1 MITIPALSPMST
13 TEALPTTTPA
23 PASSHKA
30 MPYAHMTAG
39 GYSSMA
45 CGYGYKKDD
54 KGYCRP
60 ESWRLQLSI
69 ISPRVALH
77 TTSTA
82 THTATIIVT
91 YIQPPMTVVHN
102 QPPDTV
108 IHTQVVTHTQQ
119 VTYVQT
125 STTTQ
130 VQEHTQT
137 ETVTQVVPTTA
148 HITQTQTH
156 TQTLIHNVTR
166 IQTELV
172 TKTEVQ
178 TATTTKA
185 ELVTHTVTATYTQV
199 VPTTVKFTDTYTETK
214 LVPTAKVST
223 AAAVIEH
230 TLTATLTATQANT
243 ATATATAIEKQAT
256 EHATITQVH
265 TQVVGATKT
274 LEHTLTSVMAATV
287 TQTSVETVTAT
298 ATATQ
303 VIHQNQLSSCPN
315 MCTQTWS
322 VTKYLTTATS
332 TTHTMAT
339 STTDPHHGCGS
350 SGCGEMTTTTRP
362 SMPEKTGSCYGMD
375 VGHPIV
381 SHVKSISFSFLS
393 SQDVRRISVKQVVNP
408 VLLDD
413 LNRPNIG
420 GLYDPALGPSER
432 GDVCATCCLNS
443 FSCPGHFGHIEL
455 PSPVFH
461 PLFMINM
468 LNLLRGVC
476 MWCHQFKMAG
486 GEKVKYE
493 AKLMLLERGLL
504 SPAVDVDQFILR
516 PGTKDEYSEPGE
528 TLVEFRRRVELFVHH
543 NLKDVPASTR
553 NDYKDGPVYQ
563 ARKEVIQSFMKAAL
577 ACKKCAHC
585 DGYGYTFRKD
595 GHTRIVEYDLSRKQK
610 SLMEAMGKVRPNVLV
625 LERASRNS
633 APFASEYS
641 SRDKDGDVEMDDARS
656 EPEPAGESTFED
668 REANDLPRS
677 VTGAVKTLRGRNERV
692 VPPEEARAHLRRL
705 FTREPKITTLIY
717 GRHGPFAPNA
727 TAASADMFFMDV
739 LPVPPTRFRP
749 PARMGD
755 SIFEHPQNELLTKV
769 LVTAYRLRDLEAA
782 LREASK
788 KPTEGG
794 EVDELGAAEE
804 GTRKKLFGQLLESL
818 IQLQVDVNSFMDS
831 SKNPTPVRQGK
842 LPTAGVKQGLEK
854 KEGLF
859 RKHMMGKRVNY
870 AARSVISPDVNIE
883 TNEIGIPPVFAR
895 KLTFPE
901 PVTAHNVKELRQAVV
916 NGTAVYPGA
925 SIVQNEDGGL
935 VYLDRMEPDARAALA
950 ARLLTPQEGPAPNS
964 LTHRDARGK
973 TVYRHLRDGDI
984 LILNR
989 QPTLHKPSMMAHKAK
1004 VLKGEKTIRM
1014 HYANCNSYNADFDG
1028 DEMNIHFAQNHVAR
1042 SEAIHIANTDH
1053 QYLAATSGDPLRGLI
1068 QDHVVAGV
1076 WMTNKSTMFGREEY
1090 YQLLYGALRPESDY
1104 SGQGRVRTLPPAIW
1118 KPRPLWTGKQI
1129 ISTLLLNITPPDAGG
1144 LTLTSKG
1151 KVGNEHWGPH
1161 SNEETVIFYDG
1172 ELLCGVL
1179 DKSQF
1184 GASAYGFV
1192 HSVYELYGPE
1202 IAGRLLSILSRL
1214 FTKFLQH
1221 RAFTCRMD
1229 DLALTPEGDARR
1241 AKILQGAKA
1250 YGHDAAVENFPSLD
1264 GASPEECNQRLPIL
1278 LEEVLRDDTKMA
1290 NLDLTVKKKMTT
1302 VTEAVTKAC
1311 MPHGLLRKFPDNHM
1325 QTMTMSGAKGSAV
1338 NARQISCG
1346 LGQQEL
1352 EGRRV
1357 PTMVSGKTLPAFRAF
1372 ETAAIAG
1379 GYIASRFLTG
1389 IRPQEFYFH
1398 CMAGRE
1404 GLIDTAVKT
1413 SRSGYLQR
1421 CLIKHLEGLKVHYD
1435 GTVRGSDA
1443 AVLQFA
1449 YGGDGLDVTRQKHL
1463 LAFGSER
1470 KKLQNQLFEFALR
1483 NERAIR
1489 ARLNVMSIQG
1499 RMDEHTAAEHMKKAL
1514 KKPHKYPPT
1523 MSIYR
1528 PNTHI
1533 GSTSEAYA
1541 AALDAYVKENPHKLI
1556 QPRKKDEGQLTKWQS
1571 RQGQMPGAVFKML
1584 MNVRYLKSLAEP
1596 GEAVGLLASQGCVS
1610 GVEFGFGPPFGFR
1623 DVPCA
1628 SKGADTVCSVG
1639 EPSTQMTLNT
1649 FHFAGHGAA
1658 NVTLGI
1664 PRLREIVMTAS
1675 TKPKTPTMTLPLLI
1689 APTTIRPPTAEQI
1702 TLFTKHASR
1711 LTLAAVISHVTVRES
1726 LSNAHRT
1733 YAVQITFYPSDECE
1747 AAYGVSRTSV
1757 ARAISNRFGLV
1768 LRKEVITAIK
1778 KAVGETKD
1786 QIGGVGKG
1794 RAVRDALEGAGGVG
1808 ADDDAEVPEGE
1819 MGTGRRDDASEIG
1832 DGDADEIK
1840 RKSRTQEAATYSD
1853 DESEEGSGVEPEIG
1867 ADEIEAAVDANEDD
1881 DKLFIDLKP
1890 GKGAEAKKEKAK
1902 RKGEDEWNVPPG
1914 LAENFA
1920 DATKFGSSLD
1930 FAKDQC
1936 TFDLEFSSSTPKLLL
1951 VGILEQC
1958 MHKTIVH
1965 EIPSITSVHEVK
1977 EPDPKHPGQFRTKHL
1992 ETTGSNFPG
2001 IWAAAGDV
2009 VDLNSITSNDIHAIL
2024 CAYGV
2029 EMARTAI
2036 LKEIESVFSVYKI
2049 AVDFRHL
2056 TLIADY
2062 MTFDGGYKP
2071 FNRRGISTHSSP
2083 LLKAS
2088 FETTAA
2094 FLSDATLYGD
2104 FDDLTSPSGNIVL
2117 GRPTQCGTGIFS
2129 VGVPTA

>member
-1 MITIPALSPMST
+1 
-13 TEALPTTTPA
+13 
-23 PASSHKA
+23 
-30 MPYAHMTAG
+30 
-39 GYSSMA
+39 
-45 CGYGYKKDD
+45 
-54 KGYCRP
+54 
-60 ESWRLQLSI
+60 
-69 ISPRVALH
+69 
-77 TTSTA
+77 
-82 THTATIIVT
+82 
-91 YIQPPMTVVHN
+91 
-102 QPPDTV
+102 
-108 IHTQVVTHTQQ
+108 
-119 VTYVQT
+119 
-125 STTTQ
+125 
-130 VQEHTQT
+130 
-137 ETVTQVVPTTA
+137 
-148 HITQTQTH
+148 
-156 TQTLIHNVTR
+156 
-166 IQTELV
+166 
-172 TKTEVQ
+172 
-178 TATTTKA
+178 
-185 ELVTHTVTATYTQV
+185 
-199 VPTTVKFTDTYTETK
+199 
-214 LVPTAKVST
+214 
-223 AAAVIEH
+223 
-230 TLTATLTATQANT
+230 
-243 ATATATAIEKQAT
+243 
-256 EHATITQVH
+256 
-265 TQVVGATKT
+265 
-274 LEHTLTSVMAATV
+274 
-287 TQTSVETVTAT
+287 
-298 ATATQ
+298 
-303 VIHQNQLSSCPN
+303 
-315 MCTQTWS
+315 
-322 VTKYLTTATS
+322 
-332 TTHTMAT
+332 
-339 STTDPHHGCGS
+339 
-350 SGCGEMTTTTRP
+350 
-362 SMPEKTGSCYGMD
+362 MD
-375 VGHPIV
+375 IGHPIA
-381 SHVKSISFSFLS
+381 SHVKSVSFSFLN
-393 SQDVRRISVKQVVNP
+393 SQDIRRISVKQIVNP

-432 GDVCATCCLNS
+432 GDVCGTCRLNS

-455 PSPVFH
+455 PSPVYH
-461 PLFMINM
+461 PLFMTNM

-476 MWCHQFKMAG
+476 MWCHQFKMAD
-486 GEKVKYE
+486 GEKAKYE
-493 AKLMLLERGLL
+493 AKLVLLERGLL
-504 SPAVDVDQFILR
+504 TAASDVDEFTIR
-516 PGTKDEYSEPGE
+516 PGTKNEDSGEPGE
-528 TLVEFRRRVELFVHH
+528 TISEFRQRLNLFVKHH
-543 NLKDVPASTR
+543 LKGAPTSTR

-563 ARKEVIQSFMKAAL
+563 ARKDIIQSFLKAVVG
-577 ACKKCAHC
+577 CRKCAHC
-585 DGYGYTFRKD
+585 DGFGYTYRKD
-595 GHTRIVEYDLSRKQK
+595 GHTRIVEYDLSRKHK
-610 SLMEAMGKVRPNVLV
+610 SMMDVLGKVRPNVLL
-625 LERASRNS
+625 LERRESRSSSSYTSDYSASN
-633 APFASEYS
+633 
-641 SRDKDGDVEMDDARS
+641 RDKDGDVEMEDAD
-656 EPEPAGESTFED
+656 EPEPLGESTFED
-668 REANDLPRS
+668 ASRDTSELPRS
-677 VTGAVKTLRGRNERV
+677 ASGTVKTIRGRNERV

-705 FTREPKITTLIY
+705 FACEPKLTTLIY
-717 GRHGPFAPNA
+717 GRHGPFASRA
-727 TAASADMFFMDV
+727 KAANADMFFMDV

-755 SIFEHPQNELLTKV
+755 SVFEHPQNEMLTKV
-769 LVTAYRLRDLEAA
+769 LVTTYRLRDLEAA

-788 KPTEGG
+788 KPTEGN
-794 EVDELGAAEE
+794 EVDELEAAEE
-804 GTRKKLFGQLLESL
+804 GNRQKLFGQLLEAL
-818 IQLQVDVNSFMDS
+818 IQLQIDVNSFMDS

-901 PVTAHNVKELRQAVV
+901 PVTSHNVKELRQAVI
-916 NGTAVYPGA
+916 NGTSIYPGA

-935 VYLDRMEPDARAALA
+935 VYLDKMEPDARAALA
-950 ARLLTPQEGPAPNS
+950 ARLLTPPEGPMPND

-973 TVYRHLRDGDI
+973 TVYRHLKDGDI

-989 QPTLHKPSMMAHKAK
+989 QPTLHKPSMMAHRAK

-1042 SEAIHIANTDH
+1042 SEAIHIANTDN

-1076 WMTNKSTMFGREEY
+1076 WMTNKSTMFSREEY
-1090 YQLLYGALRPESDY
+1090 YQLLYGALRPENDY
-1104 SGQGRVRTLPPAIW
+1104 SGQGRVKTLPPAIW
-1118 KPRPLWTGKQI
+1118 KPKPFWTGKQI
-1129 ISTLLLNITPPDAGG
+1129 ISTLLLNLTPPDAGG

-1161 SNEETVIFYDG
+1161 SQEETVLFCDG

-1184 GASAYGFV
+1184 GASSYGLV
-1192 HSVYELYGPE
+1192 HSVYELYGAE
-1202 IAGRLLSILSRL
+1202 TAGRLLSVLSRL

-1241 AKILQGAKA
+1241 SKILQDATTF
-1250 YGHDAAVENFPSLD
+1250 GHEAAIENFPSLD
-1264 GASPEECNQRLPIL
+1264 SASSDERARQLPIL
-1278 LEEVLRDDTKMA
+1278 LEEVLRDDAKMA
-1290 NLDLTVKKKMTT
+1290 NLDLTVKKKMTA
-1302 VTEAVTKAC
+1302 VTESVTKAC

-1357 PTMVSGKTLPAFRAF
+1357 PMMVSGKTLPSFKAF

-1435 GTVRGSDA
+1435 GTVRGSDS

-1483 NERAIR
+1483 NERALR
-1489 ARLNVMSIQG
+1489 ARLNVMSVAG
-1499 RMDEHTAAEHMKKAL
+1499 RMDEHTAVDHMHKAL

-1523 MSIYR
+1523 MSLY
-1528 PNTHI
+1528 PPTTHI
-1533 GSTSEAYA
+1533 GSTSETYA
-1541 AALDAYVKENPHKLI
+1541 SSLDAYVKENPHRLI
-1556 QPRKKDEGQLTKWQS
+1556 KPKKKDGEQNAPKLRSQ
-1571 RQGQMPGAVFKML
+1571 QEQMPAAQFKLL
-1584 MNVRYLKSLAEP
+1584 MNLRYLRSLAEP
-1596 GEAVGLLASQGCVS
+1596 GEAVGLIASQG
-1610 GVEFGFGPPFGFR
+1610 
-1623 DVPCA
+1623 
-1628 SKGADTVCSVG
+1628 VG

-1675 TKPKTPTMTLPLLI
+1675 TKPKTPTMTLPLLVSSSI
-1689 APTTIRPPTAEQI
+1689 IRAPTAEQI
-1702 TLFTKHASR
+1702 TLFTKRASR
-1711 LTLAAVISHVTVRES
+1711 LTLAAVTSHITVRES
-1726 LSNAHRT
+1726 LSNARRT
-1733 YAVQITFYPSDECE
+1733 YAVQISFYPTDECE
-1747 AAYGVSRTSV
+1747 AAYGVSRAAV
-1757 ARAISNRFGLV
+1757 ARTIGGRFGLV

-1778 KAVGETKD
+1778 KAVGEVKD
-1786 QIGGVGKG
+1786 QVGGVGKG
-1794 RAVRDALEGAGGVG
+1794 RAVRDALDGAGGIGVN
-1808 ADDDAEVPEGE
+1808 DDADIPEGE
-1819 MGTGRRDDASEIG
+1819 MGATHGDDVSEVG
-1832 DGDADEIK
+1832 DGDAEEMK
-1840 RKSRTQEAATYSD
+1840 RKSRAQEAATYSD
-1853 DESEEGSGVEPEIG
+1853 DESEEESDAEPDIG
-1867 ADEIEAAVDANEDD
+1867 ADEIEAAVDADADDED
-1881 DKLFIDLKP
+1881 LEIDLKA
-1890 GKGAEAKKEKAK
+1890 GKKSSSKKSKSK
-1902 RKGEDEWNVPPG
+1902 QKGVDEWDAPAG
-1914 LAENFA
+1914 LGQDFA
-1920 DATKFGSSLD
+1920 DATKFGSNLE
-1930 FAKDQC
+1930 FAKGVC

-1958 MHKTIVH
+1958 MHKTVIH
-1965 EIPSITSVHEVK
+1965 EIPNIASVHEVK

-1992 ETTGSNFPG
+1992 ETTGTNFPG
-2001 IWAAAGDV
+2001 IWAASADV
-2009 VDLNSITSNDIHAIL
+2009 VDLDNITSNDIYAIL
-2024 CAYGV
+2024 CSYGV
-2029 EMARTAI
+2029 EMARMAI

-2094 FLSDATLYGD
+2094 FLSDATLHGD

-2117 GRPTQCGTGIFS
+2117 GRPTQSGTGIFS

>member
-1 MITIPALSPMST
+1 MHETQTQTLVHNVT
-13 TEALPTTTPA
+13 
-23 PASSHKA
+23 
-30 MPYAHMTAG
+30 
-39 GYSSMA
+39 
-45 CGYGYKKDD
+45 
-54 KGYCRP
+54 
-60 ESWRLQLSI
+60 Q
-69 ISPRVALH
+69 
-77 TTSTA
+77 TA
-82 THTATIIVT
+82 TELKTETATAT
-91 YIQPPMTVVHN
+91 MTEVMHLTATMTET
-102 QPPDTV
+102 QTATA
-108 IHTQVVTHTQQ
+108 IHTQVTL
-119 VTYVQT
+119 
-125 STTTQ
+125 TQ
-130 VQEHTQT
+130 VQKETLTATATATATQVEFKTYTETQLVPTTKVWVSTEVIDKTSVIEHTLTATMTQT
-137 ETVTQVVPTTA
+137 QLNTVTATATATATEKETLTEKSTITELATVTQIHTQVVPTTY
-148 HITQTQTH
+148 
-156 TQTLIHNVTR
+156 VS
-166 IQTELV
+166 V
-172 TKTEVQ
+172 WVSTEVVDKTKVIEHTKSATVTSTATYLQTSTETQ
-178 TATTTKA
+178 TATA
-185 ELVTHTVTATYTQV
+185 TATITNHVTQVYTQV
-199 VPTTVKFTDTYTETK
+199 VPTTVTS
-214 LVPTAKVST
+214 VWVST
-223 AAAVIEH
+223 EIMD
-230 TLTATLTATQANT
+230 
-243 ATATATAIEKQAT
+243 K
-256 EHATITQVH
+256 
-265 TQVVGATKT
+265 TKT
-274 LEHTLTSVMAATV
+274 VEHTLTSVMTQTATL
-287 TQTSVETVTAT
+287 TQTSVETQTAT
-298 ATATQ
+298 ATTTQ
-303 VIHQNQLSSCPN
+303 TVQETALSSCLN
-315 MCTQTWS
+315 MCTMSWS
-322 VTKYLTTATS
+322 MPAYMTAPSTTTTHAMVTS
-332 TTHTMAT
+332 TPA
-339 STTDPHHGCGS
+339 HGCGS
-350 SGCGEMTTTTRP
+350 DGCGSKTTTTHGSGCGSGGCGATTTEAA
-362 SMPEKTGSCYGMD
+362 MPQNTGDACSGSGCSSSCGSGGCKRSYGTKREQK
-375 VGHPIV
+375 P
-381 SHVKSISFSFLS
+381 SHVKSVSFSFLD
-393 SQDVRRISVKQVVNP
+393 SQDIRRISVKQIVNP

-432 GDVCATCCLNS
+432 GDVCGTCRLDS

-455 PSPVFH
+455 PSPVYH
-461 PLFMINM
+461 PLFMTNM

-476 MWCHQFKMAG
+476 VWCHQFKMAD
-486 GEKVKYE
+486 GEKAKYE
-493 AKLMLLERGLL
+493 AKLTLLERGLL
-504 SPAVDVDQFILR
+504 TAASDVDEFSMR
-516 PGTKDEYSEPGE
+516 PGTKIEEGGEPGE
-528 TLVEFRRRVELFVHH
+528 TISEFKQRLGLFVRHH
-543 NLKDVPASTR
+543 LKDAPASTR

-563 ARKEVIQSFMKAAL
+563 ARKDVIQAFLKAAVG
-577 ACKKCAHC
+577 CKKCAHC
-585 DGYGYTFRKD
+585 DGYGYTYRKD
-595 GHTRIVEYDLSRKQK
+595 GHTRIVEYDLSRKHK
-610 SLMEAMGKVRPNVLV
+610 SMMEILGKVRPNVLL
-625 LERASRNS
+625 LERRATSSSNYTSDYSASN
-633 APFASEYS
+633 
-641 SRDKDGDVEMDDARS
+641 RDKDGDVEMEDAE
-656 EPEPAGESTFED
+656 EPEPPGESTFED
-668 REANDLPRS
+668 ASRDASELPRS
-677 VTGAVKTLRGRNERV
+677 VSGTVKTIRGRNERV
-692 VPPEEARAHLRRL
+692 IPPEEARAHLRRL
-705 FTREPKITTLIY
+705 FALESKLTTLIY
-717 GRHGPFAPNA
+717 GRHGPFVKASK
-727 TAASADMFFMDV
+727 AANADMFFLEV

-755 SIFEHPQNELLTKV
+755 SVFEHPQNEMLTKV

-788 KPTEGG
+788 KPTEGN
-794 EVDELGAAEE
+794 EADELEAAEE
-804 GTRKKLFGQLLESL
+804 GNRQKLFGQLLEAL
-818 IQLQVDVNSFMDS
+818 IQLQIDVNSFMDS
-831 SKNPTPVRQGK
+831 SKNPAPVRQGK

-901 PVTAHNVKELRQAVV
+901 PVTSHNVKELRQAVI

-950 ARLLTPQEGPAPNS
+950 ARLLTPPEGPTPND

-973 TVYRHLRDGDI
+973 TVYRHLKDGDI

-989 QPTLHKPSMMAHKAK
+989 QPTLHKPSMMAHRAK

-1042 SEAIHIANTDH
+1042 SEAIHIANTDN

-1076 WMTNKSTMFGREEY
+1076 WMTNKSTMFSREEY
-1090 YQLLYGALRPESDY
+1090 YQLLYGALRPENDY
-1104 SGQGRVRTLPPAIW
+1104 SGQGRVQTLPPAIW
-1118 KPRPLWTGKQI
+1118 KPTPLWTGKQI

-1161 SNEETVIFYDG
+1161 SQEETVLFCDG

-1184 GASAYGFV
+1184 GASSYGLV

-1202 IAGRLLSILSRL
+1202 TAGRLLSILSRL

-1229 DLALTPEGDARR
+1229 DLALTPQGDTRR
-1241 AKILQGAKA
+1241 AKILQDAKTFG
-1250 YGHDAAVENFPSLD
+1250 YDAAVENFPSLD
-1264 GASPEECNQRLPIL
+1264 GASPEECARRLPTL
-1278 LEEVLRDDTKMA
+1278 LEEVLRDDAKMA
-1290 NLDLTVKKKMTT
+1290 NLDLTVKKKMTA
-1302 VTEAVTKAC
+1302 VTESVTKAC

-1357 PTMVSGKTLPAFRAF
+1357 PTMVSGKTLPSFKAF

-1435 GTVRGSDA
+1435 GTIRGSDS
-1443 AVLQFA
+1443 AVMQFA

-1463 LAFGSER
+1463 LAFGSEK

-1483 NERAIR
+1483 NERALR
-1489 ARLNVMSIQG
+1489 ARLNVLSVAG
-1499 RMDEHTAAEHMKKAL
+1499 RMDEHTAVDHMHKAL

-1523 MSIYR
+1523 MSLY
-1528 PNTHI
+1528 PPTTHI
-1533 GSTSEAYA
+1533 GSTSETYA
-1541 AALDAYVKENPHKLI
+1541 SALDAYVKENPHRLI
-1556 QPRKKDEGQLTKWQS
+1556 KPKKKDKEQKAPKLRSLQD
-1571 RQGQMPGAVFKML
+1571 QMPPAQFKLL
-1584 MNVRYLKSLAEP
+1584 MNVRYLRSLAEP
-1596 GEAVGLLASQGCVS
+1596 GEAVGLLASQG
-1610 GVEFGFGPPFGFR
+1610 
-1623 DVPCA
+1623 
-1628 SKGADTVCSVG
+1628 VG

-1675 TKPKTPTMTLPLLI
+1675 TKPKTPTMTLPLL
-1689 APTTIRPPTAEQI
+1689 TSSSTVRPPSAEQI

-1711 LTLAAVISHVTVRES
+1711 LTLAAVTSHITVRES
-1726 LSNAHRT
+1726 LSNARRT
-1733 YAVQITFYPSDECE
+1733 YAVQITFYPADECE
-1747 AAYGVSRTSV
+1747 AAYGVLRGAV
-1757 ARAISNRFGLV
+1757 ARTIGGRFGLI

-1778 KAVGETKD
+1778 KAVGEVKD
-1786 QIGGVGKG
+1786 QVGGVGKG
-1794 RAVRDALEGAGGVG
+1794 RAVRDALDGAGGVG
-1808 ADDDAEVPEGE
+1808 ADDDADIPEGE
-1819 MGTGRRDDASEIG
+1819 VGTAHRDDVSEVG
-1832 DGDADEIK
+1832 DGDADEMK
-1840 RKSRTQEAATYSD
+1840 RKSRTKEAATYSD
-1853 DESEEGSGVEPEIG
+1853 DDSEEESDAEPDIG
-1867 ADEIEAAVDANEDD
+1867 ADEIEAAVDADEDD
-1881 DKLFIDLKP
+1881 DLELELKSGKKLESKKSKSKQ
-1890 GKGAEAKKEKAK
+1890 KGA
-1902 RKGEDEWNVPPG
+1902 DEWDISPT
-1914 LAENFA
+1914 LAQDFA
-1920 DATKFGSSLD
+1920 DMTKFGSSLE

-1936 TFDLEFSSSTPKLLL
+1936 AFDLEFASSTPKLLL

-1958 MHKTIVH
+1958 MHKTIIH
-1965 EIPSITSVHEVK
+1965 EISNITSVHEVK
-1977 EPDPKHPGQFRTKHL
+1977 EPNPKHPGRFRTKHL
-1992 ETTGSNFPG
+1992 ETTGTNFPG
-2001 IWAAAGDV
+2001 IWAAAADV
-2009 VDLNSITSNDIHAIL
+2009 VDLNNITSNDIYAIL
-2024 CAYGV
+2024 CSYGV
-2029 EMARTAI
+2029 EMARMAI

-2088 FETTAA
+2088 YETTAA
-2094 FLSDATLYGD
+2094 FLSDATLHGD

-2117 GRPTQCGTGIFS
+2117 GRPVQTGTGIFS
-2129 VGVPTA
+2129 IGVPTA